1 MTTIRR
7 SVSIALFALFFM
19 LVGAVAYAAAQPH
32 MTAARGY
39 LQSALSELNAANT
52 NKGGHRANAIKLVTQ
67 AIAEVNDGINYA
79 ASQ

>member
-1 MTTIRR
+1 MNTIRR
-7 SVSIALFALFFM
+7 SVSIALFALFFT

-39 LQSALSELNAANT
+39 LQSALTELNAANT
-52 NKGGHRANAIKLVTQ
+52 NKGGHRANAVKLVTE
-67 AIAEVNDGINYA
+67 AISEVDAGISYA